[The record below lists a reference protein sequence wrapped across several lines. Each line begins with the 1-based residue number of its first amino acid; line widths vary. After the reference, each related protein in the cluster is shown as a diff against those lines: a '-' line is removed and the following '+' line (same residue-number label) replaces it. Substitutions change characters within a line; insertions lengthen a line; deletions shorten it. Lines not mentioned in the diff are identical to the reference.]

1 MFVVIGATGNVGRE
15 LVQLLAEA
23 GEEVVAVA
31 RNPGAPVSS
40 SKVRQVQAD
49 VSAPESLT
57 PHLRGATGVFLLVPG
72 GGAGLDARALR
83 TVFETAG
90 VKRLVVLSSMATGT
104 RPSAPSH
111 APLRDIEAVFRD
123 STLRCTFLRP
133 GGFASNALAWAGS
146 VRTERA
152 LAAPFADV
160 ALPVVDPADIAA
172 VAARVLTE
180 EGHAGKVYELTGPV
194 AISPRQQAAVISEAV
209 GAPLRFMEWS
219 REEALAMMT
228 RFMPEPVAEGTL
240 DILGKPTDDERRVS
254 PDVERVLGRPAK
266 PFSAWVGRHVA
277 AFR

>member
-15 LVQLLAEA
+15 LVQQLAESGA
-23 GEEVVAVA
+23 EVVAVA
-31 RNPGAPVSS
+31 RKPGAPVSS

-49 VSAPESLT
+49 VSAPETLA

-83 TVFETAG
+83 TVFEAAG
-90 VKRLVVLSSMATGT
+90 VKRLVVLSSMAVGT

-123 STLRCTFLRP
+123 SSLHCTFLRP
-133 GGFASNALAWAGS
+133 AGFASNAFAWAGP
-146 VRTERA
+146 VRTERGI
-152 LAAPFADV
+152 AAPFADV

-172 VAARVLTE
+172 VAARVLRE
-180 EGHAGKVYELTGPV
+180 EGHAGKVYVLTGPA
-194 AISPRQQAAVISEAV
+194 AISPRQQAAVLSEAV

-240 DILGKPTDDERRVS
+240 DILGTPTADEQRVS
-254 PDVERVLGRPAK
+254 PDVERVLGRPAA
-266 PFSAWVGRHVA
+266 PFSAWVGRNIA